1 MARERDI
8 VVGRRGDSLTGKV
21 REKQFEI
28 KSDLGKVKVPTKKI
42 AWVHFKNSP
51 RLDSDEIWLVTGDRL
66 SGNISGKLIS
76 FKPDAGET
84 LKIPCK
90 AILTLIVG
98 ARMGRGDKS
107 LLSG

>member
-1 MARERDI
+1 LAKERDI
-8 VVGRRGDSLTGKV
+8 VVGRRGDSLTGKL
-21 REKQFEI
+21 REKHFEI
-28 KSDLGKVKVPTKKI
+28 KSDFGKVRVPTKKI
-42 AWVHFKNSP
+42 AWIHFKNPP
-51 RLDSDEIWLVTGDRL
+51 RVESDEIWLAGGDRL
-66 SGNISGKLIS
+66 TGTISRKSIS
-76 FKPDAGET
+76 FEPDAGET

>member
-21 REKQFEI
+21 REKHFEI
-28 KSDLGKVKVPTKKI
+28 KSDFGSVKVPTKKI
-42 AWVHFKNSP
+42 AWIHFKNPP
-51 RLDSDEIWLVTGDRL
+51 RLDSDEIWLAAGDRL
-66 SGNISGKLIS
+66 SGSISQKHIS
-76 FKPDAGET
+76 FEPDAGGT
-84 LKIPCK
+84 LKIPRSS
-90 AILTLIVG
+90 ILTLIVG

>member
-21 REKQFEI
+21 RDKHFEI
-28 KSDLGKVKVPTKKI
+28 KSDFGKVRVPTKKI
-42 AWVHFKNSP
+42 AWIHFKNP
-51 RLDSDEIWLVTGDRL
+51 PKLASDEIWLVGGDRL
-66 SGNISGKLIS
+66 TGSISQKNIS
-76 FKPDAGET
+76 FEPDAGET

-98 ARMGRGDKS
+98 TRMGRGDKS

>member
-21 REKQFEI
+21 RDKHFEI
-28 KSDLGKVKVPTKKI
+28 KSDFGSVKVPTRKI
-42 AWVHFKNSP
+42 AWIHFKNSP
-51 RLDSDEIWLVTGDRL
+51 RPESDEIWLVAGDRL
-66 SGNISGKLIS
+66 SGSISKKHIS
-76 FKPDAGET
+76 FEPDAGKT

-90 AILTLIVG
+90 AILALVVG
-98 ARMGRGDKS
+98 ARMGRTDKS

>member
-8 VVGRRGDSLTGKV
+8 LVGRRGDSLTGKV
-21 REKQFEI
+21 REKHFEI
-28 KSDLGKVKVPTKKI
+28 RSDFGKVKVPTKKI
-42 AWVHFKNSP
+42 AWIHFKNSP
-51 RLDSDEIWLVTGDRL
+51 RLESDEIWLSAGDRL
-66 SGNISGKLIS
+66 TGSISQKYIS
-76 FKPDAGET
+76 FEPDAGET
-84 LKIPCK
+84 MKIPCK